1 MSMIVIRF
9 KRILLASAVV
19 ALGLG
24 AVPIA
29 NVFALGPSAPVT
41 PMPPAQQSTSRLE
54 RIWSRQQAI
63 YSRLGAFF
71 NNSDQIL
78 SKAQDL
84 INKAKANGKDT
95 SALQPAFDTFSQAV
109 KQAEPIYQSAG
120 EILSSHQGFDAN
132 GNVVDQTQAIA
143 TVKDFASQLKNIR
156 QLLQDPRKA
165 LREAI
170 REFRAAN
177 RPTITPAP
185 TQTSG

>member
-9 KRILLASAVV
+9 KQVLLACAVV

-29 NVFALGPSAPVT
+29 NVFALGPAAPVT
-41 PMPPAQQSTSRLE
+41 PTPPIQQSTSRLG
-54 RIWSRQQAI
+54 RVWSREQAI
-63 YSRLGAFF
+63 YTRLGTFF

-95 SALQPAFDTFSQAV
+95 SALQSALDTFSQAV
-109 KQAEPIYQSAG
+109 KQAEPVYQSAG
-120 EILSSHQGFDAN
+120 GILSSHQGFDAN
-132 GNVVDQTQAIA
+132 GNVIDRTQAIA

-156 QLLQDPRKA
+156 QLLRDPRKA

-170 REFRAAN
+170 KAFRAAN
-177 RPTITPAP
+177 RPAITPAP